1 MKIITESET
10 LKDKQDLLKRIK
22 NRISEA
28 VDYLIKNKIP
38 IPSYGFKWS
47 SWQDFKDDVDT
58 FYDRLDDIAEILDI
72 LRDRFEKLLYEKSAD
87 SDKKKINRKEI
98 YGILSNLDLT
108 KKMIDQY
115 VTL

>member
-1 MKIITESET
+1 MKIITEAET

-38 IPSYGFKWS
+38 IPLSDFKWS
-47 SWQDFKDDVDT
+47 SWQDFKDDIDT
-58 FYDRLDDIAEILDI
+58 FYDRLDDIAELLDI
-72 LRDRFEKLLYEKSAD
+72 LRDRFAKLLHEIPTD
-87 SDKKKINRKEI
+87 SDKKKIKRKEI
-98 YGILSNLDLT
+98 YDILSNLDLT

>member
-1 MKIITESET
+1 MKIITEAET

-38 IPSYGFKWS
+38 IPSYDFKWS

-72 LRDRFEKLLYEKSAD
+72 LRGRFEKLLDEKFTD

-98 YGILSNLDLT
+98 YDILSNLDLT

-115 VTL
+115 ITL